1 MFGKS
6 RSPKSSSQRHA
17 QSGSSGGGTIGDTL
31 GFEGEYSAKER
42 ANVLASVPLFAR
54 LRPSDRRALA
64 AASVVRSYPAG
75 IELVAEGQRPG
86 VGLYII
92 LQGRVRITQRIAGV
106 PSLEKLDDAATPA
119 QEPAQQLS
127 GEPDWERVLQ
137 RALAQDYVRELSE
150 LGPGEMFG
158 EMALLDERP
167 RSATAT
173 AIEPTLALVIPIVD
187 FRAALARNPDAALW
201 LAQMLSQRVRQ
212 AEE

>member
-6 RSPKSSSQRHA
+6 RSSSQRHA
-17 QSGSSGGGTIGDTL
+17 QSGSTGDGTTDDL
-31 GFEGEYSAKER
+31 LRFEGEYSAKER

-64 AASVVRSYPAG
+64 AAGVVRSYPAG
-75 IELVAEGQRPG
+75 AELVAEGQRPG

-92 LQGRVRITQRIAGV
+92 MQGHVRISQRIAGV
-106 PSLEKLDDAATPA
+106 PSMEKLGDADDVATPIG
-119 QEPAQQLS
+119 QPAQQQSDGL
-127 GEPDWERVLQ
+127 DWERVLQ

-187 FRAALARNPDAALW
+187 FRAALSRNPDAALW

>member
-6 RSPKSSSQRHA
+6 KRSSQQPV
-17 QSGSSGGGTIGDTL
+17 QSESTDEGTLEETSEI
-31 GFEGEYSAKER
+31 EREYSAKER
-42 ANVLASVPLFAR
+42 ASVIASVPLFAR
-54 LRPSDRRALA
+54 LRPSDQRALGA
-64 AASVVRSYPAG
+64 AGVVRRYPAG
-75 IELVAEGQRPG
+75 AELVAEGQQPG

-92 LQGRVRITQRIAGV
+92 MRGRVRITQRIAGI
-106 PSLEKLDDAATPA
+106 SNIEKLGDAEAPA
-119 QEPAQQLS
+119 QEHSENL
-127 GEPDWERVLQ
+127 EWERVLQ
-137 RALAQDYVRELSE
+137 HALAQDYVRELTE

-173 AIEPTLALVIPIVD
+173 AIEPTLALVIPILD
-187 FRAALARNPDAALW
+187 FRAVLSRNPDAALW